1 MEKSKTTLNPDSP
14 EFWENEIQYFE
25 NAMHGLNTSYA
36 ILAQLKIN
44 AQAKLDAILEPQNV
58 D

>member
-1 MEKSKTTLNPDSP
+1 MEKSKTPLNPNSS
-14 EFWENEIQYFE
+14 EFWENEILYFE
-25 NAMHGLNTSYA
+25 NAMQGLNTSYA

-44 AQAKLDAILEPQNV
+44 AQAKLDAILEPENV